1 MVERSG
7 IKYPEIVDLVTQEKD
22 GTVRLIVAET
32 EAITG
37 DRVLAL
43 QEKLKNYLSFANDGQ
58 LLTKYPKAKGA
69 AVRIR
74 VDLYAQPDALT
85 LEFLRRFRVLALKES
100 VDVELSIFQK
110 DVAL

>member
-7 IKYPEIVDLVTQEKD
+7 IRYPETVDLVTQEKD

-43 QEKLKNYLSFANDGQ
+43 QEKLKNYLSFASDGQ
-58 LLTKYPKAKGA
+58 LLAKYPNTRGA
-69 AVRIR
+69 SVRIR
-74 VDLYAQPDALT
+74 VDLYAQPDALA
-85 LEFLRRFRVLALKES
+85 LEFIRRFRLLALKES
-100 VDVELSIFQK
+100 VDVELSIF
-110 DVAL
+110 